1 MKLGNA
7 IATVAT
13 PIARALNLPC
23 IDPETKQ
30 LRPESG
36 CAKRKDMLN
45 QGLYVDAVY
54 NLFWS
59 TNNTKETNM
68 QFIIQIAVEAES
80 VEEALQKK
88 AEGKT
93 LSVVPRPQPQVPPTA
108 MKPQ

>member
-1 MKLGNA
+1 MKLGDA
-7 IATVAT
+7 ISAVAT
-13 PIARALNLPC
+13 PIARALSLPC
-23 IDPETKQ
+23 IDPETQQ

-36 CAKRKDMLN
+36 CSKRKDMLN
-45 QGLYVDAVY
+45 QGRYIDAVY

-59 TNNTKETNM
+59 TNNKKETDM

-93 LSVVPRPQPQVPPTA
+93 LSVIPRPQPPQTPPPS
-108 MKPQ
+108 K